1 MIYTSAAAFRMA
13 LEQRLRQNSLATA
26 VPLVRL
32 RKTVAFDRLLARLSI
47 DGDQGWV
54 LKGGFALQLMFSGRA
69 RTTKDIDLHIGG
81 TADQAG
87 ALLRQA
93 ALIDLG
99 DFFSFTVSVAS
110 AGDERAPRFGVQ
122 TRVDGRIWEEF
133 HVDLGAGEPMVG
145 TPVPRTVTDLL
156 AFADMPPVAFPCYP
170 LAQQVAE
177 KGRNHGHWSPEAGR
191 WVNQ

>member
-1 MIYTSAAAFRMA
+1 MCASAAAFRMA
-13 LEQRLRQNSLATA
+13 LEQRLRQHSLATA

-47 DGDQGWV
+47 DGDHGWV
-54 LKGGFALQLMFSGRA
+54 LKGGFALQLMFSARA
-69 RTTKDIDLHIGG
+69 RTTKDIDLHIGE
-81 TADQAG
+81 TADRAG

-99 DFFSFTVSVAS
+99 DFFSFAVSAAS
-110 AGDERAPRFGVQ
+110 AGDERAPRFGVE

-145 TPVPRTVTDLL
+145 TPVQRTVTDLL
-156 AFADMPPVAFPCYP
+156 AFANVPPVAFPCYP
-170 LAQQVAE
+170 LAQ
-177 KGRNHGHWSPEAGR
+177 
-191 WVNQ
+191 